1 MEKQGIKRVLR
12 IIKEYFIITL
22 GLLSYTAAWDI
33 FIIPHEM
40 VGGGVSG
47 MGALIYYATGF
58 PVSYSYFLINFV
70 LLAIALRVLGKG
82 FGFKTIFAIVVASLS
97 FEILPGIIPESFIQ
111 EISISNGK
119 LLSAIFGGALSGVGI
134 ALTFSQGG
142 STGGTDIVAL
152 MITKYR
158 NMSPGK
164 IILYIDIVIIASS
177 VFLPN
182 GLNMGAK
189 FANVIYGYMVT
200 GLCAST
206 LDLLLSGMKQSI
218 QMFIFSKNYAAIAD
232 RITTEL
238 RRGVTVLDG
247 QGWFSKKSGK
257 VLLVIAKKTDM
268 NFIYKIVKEEDK
280 DAFMSEG
287 SVRGVYGEGFD
298 QIKK

>member
-1 MEKQGIKRVLR
+1 MEQKTKRILTVL
-12 IIKEYFIITL
+12 KEYLIITL
-22 GLLSYTAAWDI
+22 GLLCYTAGWSI

-47 MGALIYYATGF
+47 IGALIYYATGF
-58 PVSYSYFLINFV
+58 PVSYSYFIINFV
-70 LLAIALRVLGKG
+70 LLLIALKVLGKG
-82 FGFKTIFAIVVASLS
+82 FGFKTVFAIFMASL
-97 FEILPGIIPESFIQ
+97 FFKILPDIIPQSFID
-111 EISISNGK
+111 EIAISNGK
-119 LLSAIFGGALSGVGI
+119 LMSAIIGGAISGVGI
-134 ALTFSQGG
+134 TLTFSQGG
-142 STGGTDIVAL
+142 STGGTDIIAL

-158 NMSPGK
+158 NVSPGK
-164 IILYIDIVIIASS
+164 IILYLDIIIIASS
-177 VFLPN
+177 LLLPN
-182 GLNMGAK
+182 DLNMGAK
-189 FANVIYGYMVT
+189 FANVVYGYMVT

-232 RITTEL
+232 RISNEL

-247 QGWFSKKSGK
+247 QGWFSKQNGK

-268 NFIYKIVKEEDK
+268 NFLYKIVKEEDK

-287 SVRGVYGEGFD
+287 SVRGVYGQGFD

>member
-1 MEKQGIKRVLR
+1 MEQRIKRVLTVL
-12 IIKEYFIITL
+12 KEYIIITL
-22 GLLSYTAAWDI
+22 GLLCYTAGWDI

-47 MGALIYYATGF
+47 IGALIYYATGF
-58 PVSYSYFLINFV
+58 PVSYSYFIINFV
-70 LLAIALRVLGKG
+70 LLLIALKVLGKG
-82 FGFKTIFAIVVASLS
+82 FGFKTVFAIVMASL
-97 FEILPGIIPESFIQ
+97 FFKILPDIIPQSFID
-111 EISISNGK
+111 EIAISNGK
-119 LLSAIFGGALSGVGI
+119 LMSAIIGGAISGVGI
-134 ALTFSQGG
+134 TLTFSQGG
-142 STGGTDIVAL
+142 STGGTDIIAL

-158 NMSPGK
+158 NVSPGK
-164 IILYIDIVIIASS
+164 IILYLDIIIIASS
-177 VFLPN
+177 LLLPN
-182 GLNMGAK
+182 DLNMGAK
-189 FANVIYGYMVT
+189 FANVVYGYMVT

-232 RITTEL
+232 RISNEL

-247 QGWFSKKSGK
+247 QGWFSKQNGK

-268 NFIYKIVKEEDK
+268 NFLYKIVKEEDK

-287 SVRGVYGEGFD
+287 SVRGVYGQGFD

>member
-1 MEKQGIKRVLR
+1 MEQKTKRIFTV
-12 IIKEYFIITL
+12 IKEYLIITL
-22 GLLSYTAAWDI
+22 GLLCYTAGWVI
-33 FIIPHEM
+33 FVIPHGM

-58 PVSYSYFLINFV
+58 PVSYSYFLINIV
-70 LLAIALRVLGKG
+70 LLLIALKVLGKG
-82 FGFKTIFAIVVASLS
+82 FGFKTVFAIVVASV
-97 FEILPGIIPESFIQ
+97 FFKILPELIPETFIQ
-111 EISISNGK
+111 EIAISNGK
-119 LLSAIFGGALSGVGI
+119 LMSAIIGGAISGVGI

-158 NMSPGK
+158 NVSPGK
-164 IILYIDIVIIASS
+164 IILYIDIFIIASS
-177 VFLPN
+177 ILLPN
-182 GLNMGAK
+182 DLNMGAK
-189 FANVIYGYMVT
+189 FANVVYGYIIT

-218 QMFIFSKNYAAIAD
+218 QMFIFSKNYASIAD
-232 RITTEL
+232 RITNEL

-247 QGWFSKKSGK
+247 QGWFSKQNGK

-268 NFIYKIVKEEDK
+268 NYIYKIVKDEDK

-287 SVRGVYGEGFD
+287 SVRGVYGQGFD
-298 QIKK
+298 QMKK

>member
-1 MEKQGIKRVLR
+1 MEQKIKRILG
-12 IIKEYFIITL
+12 ILKEYLIITL
-22 GLLSYTAAWDI
+22 GLLCYTAGWCI

-47 MGALIYYATGF
+47 IGALIYYATGF

-70 LLAIALRVLGKG
+70 LLAIALKVLGKG
-82 FGFKTIFAIVVASLS
+82 FGFKTVFAIFMASL
-97 FEILPGIIPESFIQ
+97 FFKILPEVIPQTFID
-111 EISISNGK
+111 EIAISNGK
-119 LLSAIFGGALSGVGI
+119 LMSAIIGGAISGVGI
-134 ALTFSQGG
+134 TLTFSQGG
-142 STGGTDIVAL
+142 STGGTDIIAL

-158 NMSPGK
+158 NVSPGK
-164 IILYIDIVIIASS
+164 IILYLDIIIIASS
-177 VFLPN
+177 LLLPN
-182 GLNMGAK
+182 DLNMGAK
-189 FANVIYGYMVT
+189 FANVVYGYMVT

-232 RITTEL
+232 RISNEL

-247 QGWFSKKSGK
+247 QGWFSKQNGK

-268 NFIYKIVKEEDK
+268 NFLYKIVKEEDK

-287 SVRGVYGEGFD
+287 SVRGVYGQGFD

>member
-1 MEKQGIKRVLR
+1 MTVL
-12 IIKEYFIITL
+12 KEYLIITL
-22 GLLSYTAAWDI
+22 GLLCYTAGWCI

-58 PVSYSYFLINFV
+58 PVSYSYFLINTV
-70 LLAIALRVLGKG
+70 LLLIALKVLGKG
-82 FGFKTIFAIVVASLS
+82 FGFKTVFAIFMASL
-97 FEILPGIIPESFIQ
+97 FFKILPEIIPETFIQ
-111 EISISNGK
+111 EIAISNGK
-119 LLSAIFGGALSGVGI
+119 LMSAIIGGAISGVGI

-142 STGGTDIVAL
+142 STGGTDIIAL

-158 NMSPGK
+158 NVSPGK
-164 IILYIDIVIIASS
+164 IILYLDIFIIASS
-177 VFLPN
+177 MFLPSD
-182 GLNMGAK
+182 LNVGAK
-189 FANVIYGYMVT
+189 FANVIYGYIVT

-232 RITTEL
+232 RISKEL

-247 QGWFSKKSGK
+247 QGWFSKQNGK
-257 VLLVIAKKTDM
+257 ILLVIAKKTDM
-268 NFIYKIVKEEDK
+268 NFLYKIVKEEDK

-287 SVRGVYGEGFD
+287 SVRGVYGQGFD

>member
-1 MEKQGIKRVLR
+1 MEQKTKRIFTV
-12 IIKEYFIITL
+12 IKEYLIITL
-22 GLLSYTAAWDI
+22 GLLCYTAGWVI
-33 FIIPHEM
+33 FVIPHGM

-58 PVSYSYFLINFV
+58 PVSYSYFLINIV
-70 LLAIALRVLGKG
+70 LLLIALKVLGKG
-82 FGFKTIFAIVVASLS
+82 FGFKTVFAIVVASV
-97 FEILPGIIPESFIQ
+97 FFKILPELIPETFIQ
-111 EISISNGK
+111 EIAISNGK
-119 LLSAIFGGALSGVGI
+119 LMSAIIGGAISGVGI

-158 NMSPGK
+158 NVSPGK
-164 IILYIDIVIIASS
+164 IILYIDIFIIASS
-177 VFLPN
+177 ILLPN
-182 GLNMGAK
+182 DLNMGAK
-189 FANVIYGYMVT
+189 FANVVYGYIIT

-218 QMFIFSKNYAAIAD
+218 QMFIFSKNYASIAD
-232 RITTEL
+232 RITNEL
-238 RRGVTVLDG
+238 RRGVTILDG
-247 QGWFSKKSGK
+247 QGWFSKQNGK

-268 NFIYKIVKEEDK
+268 NYIYKIVKDEDK

-287 SVRGVYGEGFD
+287 SVRGVYGQGFD

>member
-1 MEKQGIKRVLR
+1 MEQKTKRILTVL
-12 IIKEYFIITL
+12 KEYLIITL
-22 GLLSYTAAWDI
+22 GLLCYTAGWSI

-47 MGALIYYATGF
+47 IGALIYYATGF
-58 PVSYSYFLINFV
+58 PVSYSYFIINFV
-70 LLAIALRVLGKG
+70 LLLIALKVLGKG
-82 FGFKTIFAIVVASLS
+82 FGFKTVFAIFMASL
-97 FEILPGIIPESFIQ
+97 FFKILPDIIPQSFID
-111 EISISNGK
+111 EIAISNGK
-119 LLSAIFGGALSGVGI
+119 LMSAIIGGAISGVGI
-134 ALTFSQGG
+134 TLTFSQGG
-142 STGGTDIVAL
+142 STGGTDIIAL

-158 NMSPGK
+158 NVSPGK
-164 IILYIDIVIIASS
+164 IILYLDIIIIASS
-177 VFLPN
+177 LLLPN
-182 GLNMGAK
+182 DLNMGAK
-189 FANVIYGYMVT
+189 FANVVYGYMVT

-232 RITTEL
+232 RISNEL

-247 QGWFSKKSGK
+247 QGWFSKQNGK

-268 NFIYKIVKEEDK
+268 NFLYKIIKEEDK

-287 SVRGVYGEGFD
+287 SVRGVYGQGFD

>member
-1 MEKQGIKRVLR
+1 MEQKTKRILTVL
-12 IIKEYFIITL
+12 KEYLIITL
-22 GLLSYTAAWDI
+22 GLLCYTAGWSI

-47 MGALIYYATGF
+47 IGALIYYATGF
-58 PVSYSYFLINFV
+58 PVSYSYFIINFV
-70 LLAIALRVLGKG
+70 LLLIALNVLGKG
-82 FGFKTIFAIVVASLS
+82 FGFKTVFAIFMASL
-97 FEILPGIIPESFIQ
+97 FFKILPDIIPQSFID
-111 EISISNGK
+111 EIAISNGK
-119 LLSAIFGGALSGVGI
+119 LMSAIIGGAISGVGI
-134 ALTFSQGG
+134 TLTFSQGG
-142 STGGTDIVAL
+142 STGGTDIIAL

-158 NMSPGK
+158 NVSPGK
-164 IILYIDIVIIASS
+164 IILYLDIIIIASS
-177 VFLPN
+177 LLLPN
-182 GLNMGAK
+182 DLNMGDK
-189 FANVIYGYMVT
+189 FANVVYGYMVT

-232 RITTEL
+232 RISNEL

-247 QGWFSKKSGK
+247 QGWFSKQNGK

-268 NFIYKIVKEEDK
+268 NFLYKIVKEEDK

-287 SVRGVYGEGFD
+287 SVRGVYGQGFD

>member
-1 MEKQGIKRVLR
+1 MEQKTKRILTVL
-12 IIKEYFIITL
+12 KEYLIITL
-22 GLLSYTAAWDI
+22 GLLCYTAGWSI

-58 PVSYSYFLINFV
+58 PVSYSYFLINTV
-70 LLAIALRVLGKG
+70 LLLIALKVLGKG
-82 FGFKTIFAIVVASLS
+82 FGFKTVFAIFMASL
-97 FEILPGIIPESFIQ
+97 FFKILPEIIPETFIQ
-111 EISISNGK
+111 EIAISNGK
-119 LLSAIFGGALSGVGI
+119 LMSAIIGGAISGVGI

-142 STGGTDIVAL
+142 STGGTDIIAL

-158 NMSPGK
+158 NVSPGK
-164 IILYIDIVIIASS
+164 IILYLDIFIIASS
-177 VFLPN
+177 MFLPN
-182 GLNMGAK
+182 DLNVGAK
-189 FANVIYGYMVT
+189 FANVIYGYIVT

-232 RITTEL
+232 RISKEL

-247 QGWFSKKSGK
+247 QGWFSKQNGK
-257 VLLVIAKKTDM
+257 ILLVIAKKTDM
-268 NFIYKIVKEEDK
+268 NFLYKIVKEEDK

-287 SVRGVYGEGFD
+287 SVRGVYGQGFD

>member
-1 MEKQGIKRVLR
+1 MEQKIKRIVSN
-12 IIKEYFIITL
+12 IKEYLIITL
-22 GLLSYTAAWDI
+22 GLLCYTAGWCI

-47 MGALIYYATGF
+47 IGALIYYATGF

-70 LLAIALRVLGKG
+70 LLAIALKVLGKG
-82 FGFKTIFAIVVASLS
+82 FGFKTVFAIFMASL
-97 FEILPGIIPESFIQ
+97 FFKILPEVIPQTFID
-111 EISISNGK
+111 EIAISNGK
-119 LLSAIFGGALSGVGI
+119 LMSAIIGGAISGVGI
-134 ALTFSQGG
+134 TLTFSQGG
-142 STGGTDIVAL
+142 STGGTDIIAL

-158 NMSPGK
+158 NVSPGK
-164 IILYIDIVIIASS
+164 IILYLDIIIIASS
-177 VFLPN
+177 LLLPN
-182 GLNMGAK
+182 DLNMGAK
-189 FANVIYGYMVT
+189 FANVVYGYMVT

-232 RITTEL
+232 RISNEL

-247 QGWFSKKSGK
+247 QGWFSKQNGK

-268 NFIYKIVKEEDK
+268 NFLYKIVKEEDK

-287 SVRGVYGEGFD
+287 SVRGVYGQGFD

>member
-1 MEKQGIKRVLR
+1 MEQKIKRIVSN
-12 IIKEYFIITL
+12 IKEYLIITL
-22 GLLSYTAAWDI
+22 GLLCYTAGWCI

-47 MGALIYYATGF
+47 IGALIYYATGF
-58 PVSYSYFLINFV
+58 PVSYSYFIINFV
-70 LLAIALRVLGKG
+70 LLLIALKVLGKG
-82 FGFKTIFAIVVASLS
+82 FGFKTVFAIVMASL
-97 FEILPGIIPESFIQ
+97 FFKILPDIIPQSFID
-111 EISISNGK
+111 EIAISNGK
-119 LLSAIFGGALSGVGI
+119 LMSAIIGGAISGVGI
-134 ALTFSQGG
+134 TLTFSQGG
-142 STGGTDIVAL
+142 STGGTDIIAL

-158 NMSPGK
+158 NVSPGK
-164 IILYIDIVIIASS
+164 IILYLDIIIIASS
-177 VFLPN
+177 LLLPN
-182 GLNMGAK
+182 DLNMGAK
-189 FANVIYGYMVT
+189 FANVVYGYMVT

-232 RITTEL
+232 RISNEL

-247 QGWFSKKSGK
+247 QGWFSKQNGK

-268 NFIYKIVKEEDK
+268 NFLYKIVKEEDK

-287 SVRGVYGEGFD
+287 SVRGVYGQGFD

>member
-1 MEKQGIKRVLR
+1 MEQKIKRIVSN
-12 IIKEYFIITL
+12 IKEYLIITL
-22 GLLSYTAAWDI
+22 GLLCYTAGWCI

-47 MGALIYYATGF
+47 IGALIYYATGF

-70 LLAIALRVLGKG
+70 LLAIALKVLGKG
-82 FGFKTIFAIVVASLS
+82 FGFKTVFAIFMASL
-97 FEILPGIIPESFIQ
+97 FFKILPEVIPQTFID
-111 EISISNGK
+111 EIAISNGK
-119 LLSAIFGGALSGVGI
+119 LMSAIIGGAISGVGI
-134 ALTFSQGG
+134 TLTFSQGG
-142 STGGTDIVAL
+142 STGGTDIIAL

-158 NMSPGK
+158 NVSPGK
-164 IILYIDIVIIASS
+164 IILYLDIIIIASS
-177 VFLPN
+177 LPLPN
-182 GLNMGAK
+182 DLNMGAK
-189 FANVIYGYMVT
+189 FANVVYGYMVT

-232 RITTEL
+232 RISNEL

-247 QGWFSKKSGK
+247 QGWFSKQNGK

-268 NFIYKIVKEEDK
+268 NFLYKIVKEEDK

-287 SVRGVYGEGFD
+287 SVRGVYGQGFD

>member
-1 MEKQGIKRVLR
+1 MEQKTKRILTVL
-12 IIKEYFIITL
+12 KEYLIITL
-22 GLLSYTAAWDI
+22 GLLCYTAGWSI

-47 MGALIYYATGF
+47 IGALIYYATGF
-58 PVSYSYFLINFV
+58 PVSYSYFIINFV
-70 LLAIALRVLGKG
+70 LLLIALKVLGKG
-82 FGFKTIFAIVVASLS
+82 FGFKTVFAIVMASL
-97 FEILPGIIPESFIQ
+97 FFKILPDLIPQTFID
-111 EISISNGK
+111 EIAISNGK
-119 LLSAIFGGALSGVGI
+119 LMSAIIGGAISGVGI
-134 ALTFSQGG
+134 TLTFSQGG
-142 STGGTDIVAL
+142 STGGTDIIAL

-158 NMSPGK
+158 NVSPGK
-164 IILYIDIVIIASS
+164 IILYLDIIIIASS
-177 VFLPN
+177 LLLPN
-182 GLNMGAK
+182 DLNMGAK
-189 FANVIYGYMVT
+189 FANVVYGYMVT

-232 RITTEL
+232 RISNEL

-247 QGWFSKKSGK
+247 QGWFSKQNGK

-268 NFIYKIVKEEDK
+268 NFLYKIVREEDK

-287 SVRGVYGEGFD
+287 SVRGVYGQGFD

>member
-1 MEKQGIKRVLR
+1 MEQKTKRILTVL
-12 IIKEYFIITL
+12 KEYLIITL
-22 GLLSYTAAWDI
+22 GLLCYTAGWSI

-47 MGALIYYATGF
+47 IGALIYYATGF
-58 PVSYSYFLINFV
+58 PVSYSYFIINFV
-70 LLAIALRVLGKG
+70 LLLIALKVLGKG
-82 FGFKTIFAIVVASLS
+82 FGFKTVFAIVMASL
-97 FEILPGIIPESFIQ
+97 FFKILPDLIPQTFID
-111 EISISNGK
+111 EIAISNGK
-119 LLSAIFGGALSGVGI
+119 LMSAIIGGAISGVGI
-134 ALTFSQGG
+134 TLTFSQGG
-142 STGGTDIVAL
+142 STGGTDIIAL

-158 NMSPGK
+158 NVSPGK
-164 IILYIDIVIIASS
+164 IILYLDIIIIASS
-177 VFLPN
+177 LLLPN
-182 GLNMGAK
+182 DLNMGAK
-189 FANVIYGYMVT
+189 FANVVYGYMVT

-232 RITTEL
+232 RISNEL

-247 QGWFSKKSGK
+247 QGWFSKQNGK

-287 SVRGVYGEGFD
+287 SVRGVYGQGFD

>member
-1 MEKQGIKRVLR
+1 MEQKTKRILTVL
-12 IIKEYFIITL
+12 KEYLIITL
-22 GLLSYTAAWDI
+22 GLLCYTAGWCI

-47 MGALIYYATGF
+47 IGALIYYATGF
-58 PVSYSYFLINFV
+58 PVSYSYFIINFV
-70 LLAIALRVLGKG
+70 LLLIALKVLGKG
-82 FGFKTIFAIVVASLS
+82 FGFKTVFAIFMASL
-97 FEILPGIIPESFIQ
+97 FFKILPDIIPQSFID
-111 EISISNGK
+111 EIAISNGK
-119 LLSAIFGGALSGVGI
+119 LMSAIIGGAISGVGI
-134 ALTFSQGG
+134 TLTFSQGG
-142 STGGTDIVAL
+142 STGGTDIIAL

-158 NMSPGK
+158 NVSPGK
-164 IILYIDIVIIASS
+164 IILYLDIIIIASS
-177 VFLPN
+177 LLLPN
-182 GLNMGAK
+182 DLNMGAK
-189 FANVIYGYMVT
+189 FANVVYGYMVT

-232 RITTEL
+232 RISNEL

-247 QGWFSKKSGK
+247 QGWFSKQNGK

-268 NFIYKIVKEEDK
+268 NFLYKIIKEEDK

-287 SVRGVYGEGFD
+287 SVRGVYGQGFD

>member
-1 MEKQGIKRVLR
+1 MEQKAKRIFTVL
-12 IIKEYFIITL
+12 KEYIIITL
-22 GLLSYTAAWDI
+22 GLLCYTAAWDI
-33 FIIPHEM
+33 FIIPHGM

-58 PVSYSYFLINFV
+58 PVSYSYFLINIV
-70 LLAIALRVLGKG
+70 LLLIALRILGKG
-82 FGFKTIFAIVVASLS
+82 FGFKTVFAIVVASA
-97 FEILPGIIPESFIQ
+97 FFKILPEVIPTTFIE
-111 EISISNGK
+111 EIAISNGK
-119 LLSAIFGGALSGVGI
+119 LMSAIIGGAISGVGI

-158 NMSPGK
+158 NVSPGK
-164 IILYIDIVIIASS
+164 IILYIDIFIIASS
-177 VFLPN
+177 VLVPN
-182 GLNMGAK
+182 DLNIGAK
-189 FANVIYGYMVT
+189 FANVVYGYIVT

-218 QMFIFSKNYAAIAD
+218 QMFIFSKNYAVIAD
-232 RITTEL
+232 RITKEL

-247 QGWFSKKSGK
+247 QGWFSKQSGK

-268 NFIYKIVKEEDK
+268 NYIYRIVKDEDK

-287 SVRGVYGEGFD
+287 SVRGVYGQGFD

>member
-1 MEKQGIKRVLR
+1 MEQKTKRIFTV
-12 IIKEYFIITL
+12 IKEYLIITL
-22 GLLSYTAAWDI
+22 GLLCYTAGWVI
-33 FIIPHEM
+33 FVIPHGM

-58 PVSYSYFLINFV
+58 PVSYSYFLINIV
-70 LLAIALRVLGKG
+70 LLLIALKVLGKG
-82 FGFKTIFAIVVASLS
+82 FGFKTVFAVVIASV
-97 FEILPGIIPESFIQ
+97 FFKILPELIPETFIQ
-111 EISISNGK
+111 EIAISNGK
-119 LLSAIFGGALSGVGI
+119 LMSAIIGGAISGVGI

-158 NMSPGK
+158 NVSPGK
-164 IILYIDIVIIASS
+164 IILYIDIFIIASS
-177 VFLPN
+177 ILLPN
-182 GLNMGAK
+182 DLNMGAK
-189 FANVIYGYMVT
+189 FANVVYGYIIT

-218 QMFIFSKNYAAIAD
+218 QMFIFSKNYASIAD
-232 RITTEL
+232 RITNEL

-247 QGWFSKKSGK
+247 QGWFSKQNGK

-268 NFIYKIVKEEDK
+268 NYIYKIVKDEDK

-287 SVRGVYGEGFD
+287 SVRGVYGQGFD